1 VEGKTLMTRKKTWMH
16 QQRRWGMG
24 SREREVMVTPMRS
37 RNSVTGRR
45 WSQKTEGGI
54 SEFHYWNAD
63 KTDCLE
69 GHKES
74 GSGHKATCN
83 PAIFNVEMG
92 HGG

>member
-1 VEGKTLMTRKKTWMH
+1 
-16 QQRRWGMG
+16 
-24 SREREVMVTPMRS
+24 MVTPMRS
-37 RNSVTGRR
+37 RNSVTGEKMEPENRR
-45 WSQKTEGGI
+45 GI

-63 KTDCLE
+63 KTDRLE
-69 GHKES
+69 GYKES